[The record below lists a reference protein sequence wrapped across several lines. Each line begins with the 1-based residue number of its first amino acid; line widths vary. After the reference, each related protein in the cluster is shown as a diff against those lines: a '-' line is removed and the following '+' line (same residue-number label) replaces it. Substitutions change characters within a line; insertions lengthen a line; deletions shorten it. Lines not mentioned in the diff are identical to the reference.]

1 MRAWVLEKQAEIE
14 ERPLKL
20 VEVPTPDPQD
30 DEVRIE
36 ILVSGVCRT
45 DIHIAEGDLPLQKS
59 PLILG
64 HEIVGVVDKVGK
76 NVRRFRVGDKAGAY
90 WLHSSCGRCKFC
102 LSGRENYCP
111 KIKCTGWHVDG
122 GYAEYM
128 TISEAYALPLNDIRL
143 EPRQIAPLLC
153 PGIAGYAAFKLTGA
167 QKGGKLGL
175 YGFGPTAY
183 CVLKVAQA
191 MGIETYVS
199 TRSPK
204 NIESARREGANW
216 VGDAS
221 QEHMPYKL
229 DSAIIFPPAGNLVEP
244 VLSQLEK
251 GGTLVMA
258 PVSASPIKIQ
268 DYSQNL
274 WGHSMQTLFHLKRSD
289 AEEFF
294 DLVSRLELKIG
305 TSPVPFEEAQDALIS
320 AKHGELEQ
328 PNAVIEITDASD
340 LQLRGY

>member
-1 MRAWVLEKQAEIE
+1 MRAWVLEKQAAIE

-20 VEVPTPDPQD
+20 VEVPTPVPQD
-30 DEVRIE
+30 DEVRIK
-36 ILVSGVCRT
+36 ILVSGV
-45 DIHIAEGDLPLQKS
+45 L
-59 PLILG
+59 
-64 HEIVGVVDKVGK
+64 
-76 NVRRFRVGDKAGAY
+76 
-90 WLHSSCGRCKFC
+90 
-102 LSGRENYCP
+102 
-111 KIKCTGWHVDG
+111 
-122 GYAEYM
+122 
-128 TISEAYALPLNDIRL
+128 
-143 EPRQIAPLLC
+143 
-153 PGIAGYAAFKLTGA
+153 
-167 QKGGKLGL
+167 
-175 YGFGPTAY
+175 
-183 CVLKVAQA
+183 
-191 MGIETYVS
+191 S

-289 AEEFF
+289 AEEFL
-294 DLVSRLELKIG
+294 DLVNRLELKIG

>member
-1 MRAWVLEKQAEIE
+1 
-14 ERPLKL
+14 
-20 VEVPTPDPQD
+20 
-30 DEVRIE
+30 
-36 ILVSGVCRT
+36 
-45 DIHIAEGDLPLQKS
+45 
-59 PLILG
+59 
-64 HEIVGVVDKVGK
+64 
-76 NVRRFRVGDKAGAY
+76 
-90 WLHSSCGRCKFC
+90 
-102 LSGRENYCP
+102 
-111 KIKCTGWHVDG
+111 
-122 GYAEYM
+122 
-128 TISEAYALPLNDIRL
+128 
-143 EPRQIAPLLC
+143 
-153 PGIAGYAAFKLTGA
+153 
-167 QKGGKLGL
+167 
-175 YGFGPTAY
+175 
-183 CVLKVAQA
+183 

-229 DSAIIFPPAGNLVEP
+229 DSAIIFPPAGKLVEP

-294 DLVSRLELKIG
+294 DLVNRLELKIG

-328 PNAVIEITDASD
+328 PNAVIEITDAGD